1 MSLEKSIKVL
11 NLLDSNKTDIVKDV
25 FIIPTDD
32 LQKKNTWSRKSADTV
47 KTSWNFEKKIRILFP
62 DKF

>member
-11 NLLDSNKTDIVKDV
+11 NLLDLNKTDIVKDV

-32 LQKKNTWSRKSADTV
+32 LQKKKHLV
-47 KTSWNFEKKIRILFP
+47 EKKCWHCKNQLEFWKKDQNIIPR
-62 DKF
+62 